1 MRKNKKVNTKR
12 AIRIAKRINKLS
24 GIDVFVNT
32 RKVEYVEARSLLG
45 FILKKYEGMTLQEI
59 CKFYEANGKNMNHAT
74 VIHSIKNF
82 AIFKNYSPQLID
94 WLNIISDDINSYDN
108 QEKRE
113 LIKLKLNYISNK
125 DVDELAIVID
135 AMAKKELETTD

>member
-1 MRKNKKVNTKR
+1 MRKKKNVNTKR
-12 AIRIAKRINKLS
+12 AMRIAKRINKLS

-45 FILKKYEGMTLQEI
+45 FILKKYEGMTLHDI
-59 CKFYEANGKNMNHAT
+59 SRFYQANGKSMNHAT

-82 AIFKNYSPQLID
+82 SIFKNYSPQLID

-125 DVDELAIVID
+125 DVDELAIMID